1 MRTEPAVSG
10 RQLAPGG
17 KSPILGI
24 QAQNTCINVYPHI
37 TYVCIHI
44 SQCVRVC
51 VCVIPK
57 CFHRETLNLLNFLSS
72 LSSLMA
78 QILTESREPLTLDP
92 WKYAPFSN
100 DTAPT
105 GCSVSFF
112 CVCVCA
118 CVHVCIAR
126 WDTLKYWQ
134 IPWDTHAVCVLKS
147 ILVYVWRCSIV
158 ISWDL
163 WLGL

>member
-112 CVCVCA
+112 LCVPVCMCVP
-118 CVHVCIAR
+118 HVGTR
-126 WDTLKYWQ
+126 WNIGKFHGTRTQ
-134 IPWDTHAVCVLKS
+134 FVCLS
-147 ILVYVWRCSIV
+147 LYLCMC
-158 ISWDL
+158 
-163 WLGL
+163 GGAP